1 MISVIVPVYNKEKY
15 LSRCLNS
22 ILLQTY
28 QKFELIVVDDG
39 STNSSANIYN
49 EFKKKDSRIKV
60 IHKHNGEVGF
70 AKETDLT
77 VSFLV

>member
-15 LSRCLNS
+15 LSRCL
-22 ILLQTY
+22 ITLLQIY